1 MGTMGVV
8 EEVGAWGVV
17 LKWVGSVAPQAE
29 FGGGLT
35 REACGGFP
43 SIS

>member
-1 MGTMGVV
+1 MGVV
-8 EEVGAWGVV
+8 GEVGRGAMV
-17 LKWVGSVAPQAE
+17 LKVGGSVDPQAE
-29 FGGGLT
+29 LEGGLT